1 MFTHYGLGHYHVIAP
16 AARELPIQLHLHC
29 HTAVG
34 TLATQKMW
42 QPIEQLAISGA
53 GHAISWCHGHHRADL
68 RCCSD
73 QAFRECKHQRAKP
86 ARGRAASRGC
96 CFAPRSG
103 VGAWRWTERHDGR
116 PQRVTA
122 AALQPL
128 TRTLI
133 SLQPL
138 LGFWSRARAALRCTG
153 PALLLLLF
161 VGDAG
166 GARARVAAGGGA
178 RALEVAY
185 QLPAAQ
191 CGHN

>member
-1 MFTHYGLGHYHVIAP
+1 
-16 AARELPIQLHLHC
+16 
-29 HTAVG
+29 
-34 TLATQKMW
+34 MW
-42 QPIEQLAISGA
+42 QPIEHLAIIAA
-53 GHAISWCHGHHRADL
+53 GHATRGCHGHHRADH

-73 QAFRECKHQRAKP
+73 QAFRESKHQRAKP

-166 GARARVAAGGGA
+166 GARARTQVAWRGVA
-178 RALEVAY
+178 RSEPLNPLGPSGNA
-185 QLPAAQ
+185 QLRTTSHIQHTTLRLWPQQSSYDRVLYGTARGV
-191 CGHN
+191 CSYL

>member
-1 MFTHYGLGHYHVIAP
+1 MSLPESILLGKNEDFLAHPPPLGNGKFSCQSSCI
-16 AARELPIQLHLHC
+16 LHP
-29 HTAVG
+29 HTAAG

-42 QPIEQLAISGA
+42 QPIEHLAIIAA
-53 GHAISWCHGHHRADL
+53 GHATRGCHGHHRADH

-73 QAFRECKHQRAKP
+73 QAFRESKHQRAKP

-166 GARARVAAGGGA
+166 GARARARVAWRGVA
-178 RALEVAY
+178 RS
-185 QLPAAQ
+185 
-191 CGHN
+191 

>member
-1 MFTHYGLGHYHVIAP
+1 MSEACFSQRGGLSACQSPHRPPP
-16 AARELPIQLHLHC
+16 AAPFRHQGRLRN
-29 HTAVG
+29 TARD
-34 TLATQKMW
+34 A
-42 QPIEQLAISGA
+42 QPIEHLAIIAA
-53 GHAISWCHGHHRADL
+53 GHATSWCHGHHRADR
-68 RCCSD
+68 RCCCD

-86 ARGRAASRGC
+86 ARGRAASRGS

-103 VGAWRWTERHDGR
+103 VGAWRWRERHDGR

-166 GARARVAAGGGA
+166 GARARAQVAWRGGV
-178 RALEVAY
+178 ALS
-185 QLPAAQ
+185 
-191 CGHN
+191 